1 MFAYGWREGQS
12 YKEIDA
18 AIIGGGPAGA
28 AVATLLARRGHRCA
42 IFEKAKF
49 PRYHIGES
57 LIPGT
62 YGALERLGLLSKLKS
77 SNYPV
82 KHSVRFVSE
91 AGDRSTPFYFS
102 ETIEGEAARTWQVER
117 STFDQLMLDHAQA
130 SGVAVCQSAAVN
142 SVMFEGDRAVGVRLF
157 GASGE
162 DESTV
167 RSRVVVDASGHATL
181 LGRQLS
187 LRRDVPGLNKAS
199 IWGYWRGG
207 KRAAGIDAGET
218 TVFAIPGG
226 GWFWYIPL
234 PDQIVSVGV
243 VADPKLL
250 LDPTVSPEQVYD
262 REARRCATM
271 WERLSEADRVGPV
284 RWAPRLA
291 YMNSRTCGDGWVMIG
306 DARAF
311 LDPIYSSGLFLA
323 LASAEL
329 AADCID
335 DALKAN
341 DLSAARLG
349 KFEPALLAGVD
360 VIRRLIHAFYDPQFS
375 FGEFARRYPQHR
387 HALVDCLVGDVLK
400 DMSQFTEALEEMTP
414 APPPLG

>member
-1 MFAYGWREGQS
+1 MVGYPLREDPAS
-12 YKEIDA
+12 INYDVV
-18 AIIGGGPAGA
+18 IIGGGPAGA
-28 AVATLLARRGHRCA
+28 AVSMLLARRGHRCA

-62 YGALERLGLLSKLKS
+62 YSALDRLGLLSKLKN

-91 AGDRSTPFYFS
+91 AGDHSTPFYFS
-102 ETIEGEAARTWQVER
+102 ETIEGEAACTWQVER
-117 STFDQLMLDHAQA
+117 SSFDQMMLEHA
-130 SGVAVCQSAAVN
+130 SSNGVRVCQSAAVN
-142 SVMFEGDRAVGVRLF
+142 SVVFEGNRAAGVRLA
-157 GASGE
+157 GSNGE
-162 DESTV
+162 AEQTL
-167 RSRVVVDASGHATL
+167 RARVVVDASGHATL
-181 LGRQLS
+181 LGRQLG
-187 LRRDVPGLNKAS
+187 LRRDVPELNKAS

-207 KRAAGIDAGET
+207 KRAPGIDAGET
-218 TVFAIPGG
+218 TIFAIRGG

-243 VADPKLL
+243 VADPTFLL
-250 LDPTVSPEQVYD
+250 NPTISPEEVYN
-262 REARRCATM
+262 RETRRCAPM
-271 WERLSEADRVGPV
+271 WERLSGADRVGPV

-291 YMNSRTCGDGWVMIG
+291 YMNSRTCGDGWVMVG

-323 LASAEL
+323 IASAEL
-329 AADCID
+329 AAGCID
-335 DALKAN
+335 DALRTN

-349 KFEPALLAGVD
+349 AFEPKLIAGVE

-375 FGEFARRYPQHR
+375 FGQFARRFPEHR
-387 HALVDCLVGDVLK
+387 KALVDCLVGDVLK
-400 DMSQFTEALEEMTP
+400 DMSTFAKALGQMTP
-414 APPPLG
+414 APPPLA